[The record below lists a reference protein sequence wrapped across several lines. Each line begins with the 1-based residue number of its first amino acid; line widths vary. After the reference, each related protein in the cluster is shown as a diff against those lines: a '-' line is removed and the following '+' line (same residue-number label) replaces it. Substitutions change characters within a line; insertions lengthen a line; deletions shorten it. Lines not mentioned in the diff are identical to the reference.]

1 MGLTSSSVPWG
12 LGTGRGSPRPGLPA
26 RGTHQGPH
34 RTQRDRLCLP
44 CRLSGALVLHGAAM
58 APQTGPGPGAFSLS
72 SLLSTC
78 CVPDTAADP
87 GTEQEPADTHGVR
100 LTSGRPWASV
110 ATRHVQNASGVPGA
124 VVHGGLLPSLALSL
138 SLSLSLFLLVSV
150 SDPVS
155 VPLSPCLCPS
165 LPVSAPVSVSVYL
178 SLSPCLCLSLP
189 LSLSLSL
196 PHPPPPR
203 QGALYPVCSLHASL
217 PSLTTMG

>member
-1 MGLTSSSVPWG
+1 
-12 LGTGRGSPRPGLPA
+12 
-26 RGTHQGPH
+26 
-34 RTQRDRLCLP
+34 
-44 CRLSGALVLHGAAM
+44 M